1 MVRKVPIG
9 KTDLLSL
16 LKKVVFIVKMTVSFQ
31 KLGNFEMKDIVSYG
45 LVEYFNEIWQKK
57 TGKYNLKI
65 EGDEIFYKLYSL
77 CILKNLNL
85 TFYKVI

>member
-1 MVRKVPIG
+1 
-9 KTDLLSL
+9 
-16 LKKVVFIVKMTVSFQ
+16 
-31 KLGNFEMKDIVSYG
+31 MKDIVSYG

-65 EGDEIFYKLYSL
+65 EGDAIFYKLYSL

-85 TFYKVI
+85 IFYKVI

>member
-1 MVRKVPIG
+1 
-9 KTDLLSL
+9 
-16 LKKVVFIVKMTVSFQ
+16 
-31 KLGNFEMKDIVSYG
+31 MKDIVSYG